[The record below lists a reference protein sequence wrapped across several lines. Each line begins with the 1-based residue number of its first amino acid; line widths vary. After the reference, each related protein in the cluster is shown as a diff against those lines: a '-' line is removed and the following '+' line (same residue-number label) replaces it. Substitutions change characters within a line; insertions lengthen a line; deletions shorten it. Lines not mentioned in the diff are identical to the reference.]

1 VVGVQ
6 CRLLVVGLFIGL
18 ATNDGHAQ
26 RIGDQFGAHV
36 LGNGP
41 ADDEPGVGVHH
52 CGTVQDAFG
61 GAVFG
66 DIGNPQPIWR
76 GDGEVAVDQ
85 IGAGCRVRGADRA
98 AATSTPVE
106 PWMPAWRITR
116 ATRLR
121 FTDSPSPSVSS
132 AWTRGE
138 PYVFRESA

>member
-1 VVGVQ
+1 MVGVQ
-6 CRLLVVGLFIGL
+6 SRLLVVGLFIGL

-36 LGNGP
+36 LGNRP
-41 ADDEPGVGVHH
+41 ADDQPGIGVHH
-52 CGTVQDAFG
+52 CGAVQDAFG

-66 DIGNPQPIWR
+66 DIGNPQPVWR

-106 PWMPAWRITR
+106 ALDAALAHHSGDPFEVHRQPQPERQLSMDPR
-116 ATRLR
+116 
-121 FTDSPSPSVSS
+121 
-132 AWTRGE
+132 
-138 PYVFRESA
+138 